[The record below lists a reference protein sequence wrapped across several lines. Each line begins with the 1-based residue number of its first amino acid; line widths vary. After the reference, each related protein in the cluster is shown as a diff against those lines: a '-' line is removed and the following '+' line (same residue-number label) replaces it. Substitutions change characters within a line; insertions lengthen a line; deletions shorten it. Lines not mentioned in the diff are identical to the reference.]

1 MRIWIVK
8 RGSVSVTPI
17 CTRWLI
23 LRYSCGPACRD
34 IVLAI
39 VEPGRCSRKRRK
51 RKKIYIK
58 NTKNFECFP
67 SPSRIEK
74 YYNFSLS
81 LLSWEKDRGSFE
93 RRNRGISSSSSPRSF
108 TLDPRFRLYRR
119 EYYRNW
125 PAWMYGPPMVSA
137 NNDTCWNT
145 ASTVITNRWH
155 ADK

>member
-1 MRIWIVK
+1 MINSWIWRKERKERNLLINYLPWKKSLPYPNFSRWESDQLSRESSRDSRTIHLYPGEVAGNNGSYYYDFNGPPMRIWIVK

-39 VEPGRCSRKRRK
+39 VEPGRCSRKKRK

-74 YYNFSLS
+74 
-81 LLSWEKDRGSFE
+81 
-93 RRNRGISSSSSPRSF
+93 
-108 TLDPRFRLYRR
+108 
-119 EYYRNW
+119 
-125 PAWMYGPPMVSA
+125 
-137 NNDTCWNT
+137 
-145 ASTVITNRWH
+145 
-155 ADK
+155 